1 MRASVGAV
9 APCRVSLDVPPKYRF
24 GDCVVGYASSV
35 EVGSA
40 KEAG

>member
-1 MRASVGAV
+1 VRANVGAV
-9 APCRVSLDVPPKYRF
+9 APCRVSLDAKYRF